1 MPKQLSVHFLPE
13 LTTQEELAGNAVV
26 VIDVLRAST
35 TICFALAAGAKEVVP
50 CLDVAQAREAAGKLG
65 GDAVLGGERGGKKID
80 GFHLGNSPREY
91 VEDVVQNKTV
101 VYTTTNGTKA
111 LQMCVGAETILI
123 GAFVNIGN
131 VIDALAQHDNLH
143 LLCAVTG
150 GKVTREDVF
159 LAGAMAEIV
168 MLRHLSLTTNDQA
181 QIAID
186 AWQAVTRGT
195 HDAATIARC
204 LQASAGGRNLQA
216 IGHADDIR
224 LAAALNMVPV
234 VPRLDR
240 VDWRIRL

>member
-1 MPKQLSVHFLPE
+1 MSKQLSVHFLPE
-13 LTTQEELAGNAVV
+13 LTSQEELAGSAVV

-35 TICFALAAGAKEVVP
+35 TICFALAAGAKEVIP
-50 CLDVAQAREAAGKLG
+50 CLDVAQARETAAKI
-65 GDAVLGGERGGKKID
+65 DNSVLGGERGGKKID
-80 GFHLGNSPREY
+80 GFDLGNSPREY
-91 VEDVVQNKTV
+91 IEDVVQGKTV
-101 VYTTTNGTKA
+101 VYTTTNGTRA
-111 LQMCVGAETILI
+111 LQSCVGAEQIVI

-131 VIDALAQHDNLH
+131 VIDVAAQHDDIH
-143 LLCAVTG
+143 LLCAGTDG
-150 GKVTREDVF
+150 AITREDVF
-159 LAGAMAEIV
+159 LAGAMAEII
-168 MLRHLSLTTNDQA
+168 MLRHLSLVTNDQA

-216 IGHADDIR
+216 IGLADDVR

-240 VDWRIRL
+240 IDWRIRL